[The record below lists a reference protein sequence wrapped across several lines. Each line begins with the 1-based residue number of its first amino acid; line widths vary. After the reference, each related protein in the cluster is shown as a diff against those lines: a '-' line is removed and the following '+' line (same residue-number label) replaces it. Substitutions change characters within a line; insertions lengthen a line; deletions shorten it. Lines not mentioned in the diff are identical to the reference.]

1 MSTHTN
7 PLPLVRLTMTLRTD
21 ADLSHLLDCLQDVC
35 VYEVADAVMGAGDD
49 CSCVSPNNTQPR
61 PRGAASVCGD
71 SIECSA
77 EAVNETPAPAP
88 APTFSA
94 APPPGTHAV
103 LALREIVRA
112 RNYHRTHGIYPPG
125 TVDDLFDTWA
135 ADLAERALG
144 GEA

>member
-1 MSTHTN
+1 MSTHTH

-21 ADLSHLLDCLQDVC
+21 ADLSQLLACLEDIC
-35 VYEVADAVMGAGDD
+35 CYAVADAATE
-49 CSCVSPNNTQPR
+49 CSQ
-61 PRGAASVCGD
+61 CGPFNAD
-71 SIECSA
+71 TIECSA

-94 APPPGTHAV
+94 APPPSAHAV

-125 TVDDLFDTWA
+125 AVVDGPHFFDEWA